1 MNSLDSTIRQLREEH
16 KIMIEIF
23 LPYEYEHEERI
34 WKGKYS
40 FDIYN
45 LENGDCM
52 YPYDT
57 EFASYDEAAK
67 SGIDYAMK
75 NLIKKE
81 DSV

>member
-1 MNSLDSTIRQLREEH
+1 MNSIDSTIRELREEY
-16 KIMIEIF
+16 KIMIEVF

-40 FDIYN
+40 FDIYS
-45 LENGDCM
+45 LDNGSCIGSD
-52 YPYDT
+52 DT

-67 SGIDYAMK
+67 AGIDYVMN

-81 DSV
+81 D